1 MMNTRG
7 KVLHICTLDKFIP
20 AFIDFLEEHFSD
32 FETRHVFC
40 ISGKDNR
47 FPINPRANIA
57 QYRGGRRSRL
67 IYLVEIARL
76 IQKADKI
83 VLHGLFDLRIV
94 QIVACMPWV
103 LKKCYWIMW
112 GGDLY
117 VYKLGDRSKESWH
130 KNEFWRK
137 RVIRNI
143 GYLVTAIPGEVELAR
158 TWYEASGKH
167 IQCFTYPSNL
177 FEDNVYQKHVKQSG
191 VTILVGNS
199 ADPSNGHKEVL
210 MNLQKYANEDI
221 RVICPLSYGDKS
233 YATDVISYGT
243 KVFGE
248 KFMAI
253 TNFLPIDEYNSL
265 LNSVDIAIFNHQRQQ
280 AMANTVSLLGMG
292 KKVFMRSDVTQ
303 WEFLKSIEVMIYD
316 VAKLDIS
323 KIDSNSASLNIKAI
337 KEFFSRE
344 RLVKQLQAILMQK

>member
-20 AFIDFLEEHFSD
+20 PFIDFLEEHFTD

-47 FPINPRANIA
+47 FPIRLRENIA

-67 IYLVEIARL
+67 IYLVEITRL

-94 QIVACMPWV
+94 QILACMPWV

-117 VYKLGDRSKESWH
+117 VYKLGDQSKESWH

-143 GYLVTAIPGEVELAR
+143 GYLVTGTPGDVELAR
-158 TWYEASGKH
+158 KWYDAQGKH
-167 IQCFTYPSNL
+167 IKCFNYPSNV
-177 FEDNVYQKHVKQSG
+177 FENTRRASIKKHTSLS
-191 VTILVGNS
+191 ILIGNS
-199 ADPSNGHKEVL
+199 ADPSNRHKEVL
-210 MNLQKYANEDI
+210 DMLDPYKGADI
-221 RVICPLSYGDKS
+221 KLFCPLSYGDQD
-233 YATDVISYGT
+233 YALEVARYG
-243 KVFGE
+243 KAKFGSKFFALTSFVE
-248 KFMAI
+248 KERYYY
-253 TNFLPIDEYNSL
+253 FLQSI
-265 LNSVDIAIFNHQRQQ
+265 DIAIFNHPRQQ
-280 AMANTVSLLGMG
+280 AFGNTLALLGYG
-292 KKVFMRSDVTQ
+292 KKVFMRKEST
-303 WEFLKSIEVMIYD
+303 LNEVLSGLGVKVFDINE
-316 VAKLDIS
+316 LDINT
-323 KIDSNSASLNIKAI
+323 IDTSVGRQNAEIIESEFSSNS
-337 KEFFSRE
+337 
-344 RLVKQLQAILMQK
+344 LVKSLGRWIQ